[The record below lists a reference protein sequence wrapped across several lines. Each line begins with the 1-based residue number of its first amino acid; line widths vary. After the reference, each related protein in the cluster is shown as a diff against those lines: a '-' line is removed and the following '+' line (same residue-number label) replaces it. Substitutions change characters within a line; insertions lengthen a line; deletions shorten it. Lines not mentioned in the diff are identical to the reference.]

1 MMDDKLNQPGAEY
14 VLGAASLD
22 QARMTY
28 AFVRAA
34 LEPTGEYRFIDSTT
48 RLGITHKASNTKLR
62 VISSNAKSAFGL
74 VNVPMAVIDE
84 SGALEIV
91 GGQMSVPL
99 VTGEGGRV
107 AQALQQGAV
116 RGSAV
121 ATGGSEATSLNYG
134 LASSYADASS
144 R

>member
-144 R
+144 K